1 MANEVIFDGKK
12 LSELILEQEI
22 SELANEYNSPSG
34 KKLLEE
40 GWADLGG
47 LITRPSDWFH
57 LALDVAGVVPGLGM
71 GPDLLNMVW
80 YIAEGRLILAG
91 FSAFAAIPGFG
102 WLAPPLKIMAAGG
115 KVSARAL
122 QRAAHAF
129 PGVATQIVRMGNR
142 AAPGAGTSM
151 AKAVKKFLKE
161 GIEAG
166 GGKVPAVG
174 AGGVAARETA
184 EKMMKGGFGDLTQT
198 GASKIWT
205 KGGKEVAIQKIGKEA
220 LARGATMAQHASKMA
235 KAGAKIEAK
244 AIPKINDLIT
254 KISRQ
259 HAARLFGTTMTPK
272 MISKTARNEW
282 RLIRKLKYFGAND
295 KTINLILK
303 QTGSP
308 TTMSTARAALKSIR
322 VAHPAAKEVLAKWG
336 PSEMAKWG
344 ARIVGRGP
352 YAVVKYY
359 TVTAMSTGLDG
370 EEHVTEID
378 PFTEEDE
385 PSGGAPEE
393 SPTGAGRCATVLR
406 RGCSGENVEKLQK
419 DLTSL
424 NYGNLLGTSGPNGDG
439 IDGQY
444 GSKTKEAVDAF
455 QTSTCKKSAES
466 MAISCRGECGN
477 CDGKAGPETLA
488 EIAKALKEGE
498 TPGTAT
504 PEEKPAE
511 ETPTEPTE
519 KKPKTADEIAI
530 ADIDKAYGGKASRA
544 DMLKLIRGIWIAES
558 RGQKSMAYELVK
570 FLIDKRRIEPAK
582 AFWDVRSAL
591 INDKKEDDEDWNW
604 EKASNNA
611 MTKLNIAPDRW
622 TGLEEKAKYNVD
634 RNLKGHR
641 KEGGPSSLFES
652 KQKKNVFTVLQEHKQ
667 SAHNNTFEK
676 LIKNISN

>member
-1 MANEVIFDGKK
+1 MNEVIFDGKK
-12 LSELILEQEI
+12 LNELILEQKI
-22 SELANEYNSPSG
+22 SELANEYISSSDNE
-34 KKLLEE
+34 LLEE

-57 LALDVAGVVPGLGM
+57 LALDVAGMVPGLGV

-80 YIAEGRLILAG
+80 YFAEGRPILAG

-115 KVSARAL
+115 KVSVRVL
-122 QRAAHAF
+122 ERAAQAF
-129 PGVATQIVRMGNR
+129 PGVYTKIVRMGNKVH
-142 AAPGAGTSM
+142 PGAGVDM
-151 AKAVKKFLKE
+151 AIAVEKFLKE

-174 AGGVAARETA
+174 AGGAAARETA

-198 GASKIWT
+198 GTSKIYT
-205 KGGKEVAIQKIGKEA
+205 AGGKEIAIQKIGKEA
-220 LARGATMAQHASKMA
+220 LEQGANRAQHASKMA
-235 KAGAKIEAK
+235 KAGAKIEAN
-244 AIPKINDLIT
+244 AIPEINRLIT
-254 KISRQ
+254 KISTR
-259 HAARLFGTTMTPK
+259 HTWRLARTTPAASQV
-272 MISKTARNEW
+272 ISNLARAEW
-282 RLIRKLKYFGAND
+282 ELIRKLKYFGAND

-303 QTGSP
+303 QMGSP

-322 VAHPAAKEVLAKWG
+322 VAHPAAKKVLAKWG

-393 SPTGAGRCATVLR
+393 SPTGVGRCATVLR

-444 GSKTKEAVDAF
+444 GGKTKEAVDAF

-488 EIAKALKEGE
+488 EIAKALEEDE
-498 TPGTAT
+498 TPGAAT

-511 ETPTEPTE
+511 ETPTEPAE

-544 DMLKLIRGIWIAES
+544 DMLKLIRGIWIAED
-558 RGQKSMAYELVK
+558 RDQKSMAYELVK

-634 RNLKGHR
+634 KNLKGHR
-641 KEGGPSSLFES
+641 KEGGSSSLFES
-652 KQKKNVFTVLQEHKQ
+652 KQKKNVFVVLQEHKQ